1 MTRNLAR
8 GRPAGELG
16 AALWSNSKVR
26 PGVWAGAGFMPA
38 RRGGLTLIRTR
49 GLACAALAACL
60 LLAVAA
66 DPARAQSGHSVL
78 FSHHAID
85 PQLTDRIIVK
95 WRTSG
100 VAAVQIDSPAL
111 RAQRLSAANGIHVQS
126 ARNLYGAIDV
136 VQLDHVLTHGP
147 MMALLAR
154 LRADPGIEYAEPD
167 GLRFIEAFPQTAPND
182 PHFVAG
188 SDANGSWLGQ
198 WYLQSSSST
207 TPAALSVTTAW
218 LSTLGSPS
226 VSVAV
231 IDTGIIDAHPD
242 LEPNL
247 LPGYDFVSC
256 DQQNDPTTGTCSS
269 TSPTYYFANDG
280 HGWQPD
286 AADPGDYIDAS
297 DITLPVF
304 QNADCTTVT
313 PSTWHGTKVAGVIG
327 AVANNGIGIAGIAPQ
342 TMLLPIRAVGACTGH
357 VSDIAAAIEWA
368 SGNAV
373 TGVSQSVTELD
384 GITHASIINLS
395 LGAAT
400 PCSATE
406 QSAVSDAI
414 NAGVLVV
421 AAAGNEGG
429 PVDAPASCTGVLSV
443 AGLRYVGTKVG
454 YSNLSSAP
462 STNGTTSTPGA
473 SVTIAAPAGDC
484 VNLLTTEPCLY
495 SIETTSDA
503 GDTTPSPTP
512 GFYTYALLDPAYLN
526 AGGNPL
532 NEGNV
537 GTSFAAPMASG
548 VAALM
553 LASNPALT
561 PTEVISRLQS
571 SALPFPST
579 SPTSPTPPMCQLAS
593 TATDANGNYT
603 DTSQDTECICTT
615 ATCGAGMLNA
625 GAAVVAAEGIA
636 VQITLSSTTGSPGQH
651 ITLNGSGSTAS
662 AGYTIT
668 SYQWTTTPS
677 TSDQLIN
684 ANQAVATLVVPSF
697 RSITVNLT
705 IVDSGGHTATGSA
718 TVQSAFG
725 ASAGVGSFGVELFGL
740 AALAALRLWRRR
752 RSPAATPN

>member
-1 MTRNLAR
+1 VRTVR
-8 GRPAGELG
+8 LG
-16 AALWSNSKVR
+16 
-26 PGVWAGAGFMPA
+26 
-38 RRGGLTLIRTR
+38 
-49 GLACAALAACL
+49 CL
-60 LLAVAA
+60 LLAVAG
-66 DPARAQSGHSVL
+66 PVLAQSGSSVV
-78 FSHHAID
+78 FRHPAID
-85 PQLTDRIIVK
+85 PQVTDRIIVK

-100 VAAVQIDSPAL
+100 VAAVQIESAAL
-111 RAQRLSAANGIHVQS
+111 RAQRLASTDGVRIQA
-126 ARNLYGAIDV
+126 ARNLFGATDV
-136 VQLDHVLTHGP
+136 FRLDHVLTHEP
-147 MMALLAR
+147 MTALLAR

-167 GLRFIEAFPQTAPND
+167 GLRFIEAFPQSAPND

-188 SDANGSWLGQ
+188 SDADGSWLGQ
-198 WYLQSSSST
+198 WYLQSSSAT

-226 VSVAV
+226 VTVAV

-242 LEPNL
+242 LAANL

-256 DQQNDPTTGTCSS
+256 DQQNDPSTGSCSS
-269 TSPTYYFANDG
+269 TSPTFYFANDG
-280 HGWQPD
+280 HGWQAD
-286 AADPGDYIDAS
+286 AADPGDYVSAS
-297 DITLPVF
+297 DVTLPVF
-304 QNADCTTVT
+304 QNADCTTVS
-313 PSTWHGTKVAGVIG
+313 PSSWHGTKVAGVIG
-327 AVANNGIGIAGIAPQ
+327 AVANNGIGIAGIAPL
-342 TMLLPIRAVGACTGH
+342 TKVLPIRAIGACTGH

-368 SGNAV
+368 AGATV
-373 TGVSQSVTELD
+373 TGVSQTVTELD
-384 GITHASIINLS
+384 GITFANIINLS

-406 QSAVSDAI
+406 QTAITDAV

-429 PVDAPASCTGVLSV
+429 PVDAPASCTGVMSV

-454 YSNLSSAP
+454 YSNLSSAA
-462 STNGTTSTPGA
+462 TTTGTSSTPGA
-473 SVTIAAPAGDC
+473 AVSIAAPAGDC
-484 VNLLTTEPCLY
+484 VNLLTTAPCEY
-495 SIETTSDA
+495 SIETTTDEGS
-503 GDTTPSPTP
+503 TTPSPTP
-512 GFYTYALLDPAYLN
+512 GFYTYALLDPSYLN
-526 AGGNPL
+526 AGGDPL

-537 GTSFAAPMASG
+537 GTSFASPMVAG

-561 PTEVISRLQS
+561 PSELIARLQS
-571 SALPFPST
+571 SALPFPTT

-593 TATDANGNYT
+593 TATDTNGNYT
-603 DTSQDTECICTT
+603 DTSQASECFCTT

-651 ITLNGSGSTAS
+651 IALNGSGSTAS
-662 AGYTIT
+662 TGDTIT
-668 SYQWTTTPS
+668 SYQWTTTPA

-684 ANQAVATLVVPSF
+684 ANQAVATLIVPSF

-740 AALAALRLWRRR
+740 AALAALRLWRRQR
-752 RSPAATPN
+752 PAAATAN

>member
-1 MTRNLAR
+1 
-8 GRPAGELG
+8 
-16 AALWSNSKVR
+16 
-26 PGVWAGAGFMPA
+26 
-38 RRGGLTLIRTR
+38 
-49 GLACAALAACL
+49 
-60 LLAVAA
+60 
-66 DPARAQSGHSVL
+66 
-78 FSHHAID
+78 
-85 PQLTDRIIVK
+85 
-95 WRTSG
+95 
-100 VAAVQIDSPAL
+100 VQIDSPAL
-111 RAQRLSAANGIHVQS
+111 RAQRLASTDGLRIQT
-126 ARNLYGAIDV
+126 ARNLFGRIDV
-136 VQLDHVLTHGP
+136 FQLDHVLAHEP
-147 MMALLAR
+147 MTALLAR

-182 PHFVAG
+182 PHFIAG
-188 SDANGSWLGQ
+188 SDADGSWLGQ
-198 WYLQSSSST
+198 WYLQPSSAT

-218 LSTLGSPS
+218 QSTLGSPS
-226 VSVAV
+226 VAVAV

-242 LEPNL
+242 LTANL

-256 DQQNDPTTGTCSS
+256 DQENDPSTGACSS

-286 AADPGDYIDAS
+286 AADPGDYISAS
-297 DITLPVF
+297 DVTLPLF
-304 QNADCTTVT
+304 QNANCTTVT

-342 TMLLPIRAVGACTGH
+342 TKVLPIRAIGACTGH

-368 SGNAV
+368 SGTAV
-373 TGVSQSVTELD
+373 TGVSQTVTDLD
-384 GITHASIINLS
+384 GITFANIINLS

-406 QSAVSDAI
+406 QTAITDAV

-429 PVDAPASCTGVLSV
+429 PVDAPASCTGVMSV

-462 STNGTTSTPGA
+462 TTTGTGTSSTPGA
-473 SVTIAAPAGDC
+473 AVSIAAPAGDC
-484 VNLLTTEPCLY
+484 VNLLTTEPCVY
-495 SIETTSDA
+495 SIETTTDEGA
-503 GDTTPSPTP
+503 TTPSPTP
-512 GFYTYALLDPAYLN
+512 GFYTYALLNPSYLN
-526 AGGNPL
+526 AGGNQL

-537 GTSFAAPMASG
+537 GTSFAAPMAAG

-561 PTEVISRLQS
+561 PAELISRMQS
-571 SALPFPST
+571 SALPFPTT
-579 SPTSPTPPMCQLAS
+579 SPTSPTPPSCHLAS
-593 TATDANGNYT
+593 TATDTNGNYT
-603 DTSQDTECICTT
+603 DTSQDTECLCTT

-625 GAAVVAAEGIA
+625 AAAVVTAEGIA
-636 VQITLSSTTGSPGQH
+636 VQITLSSSTGSPGQK

-677 TSDQLIN
+677 TSNQLLN
-684 ANQAVATLVVPSF
+684 ANTAVATLVVPSF

-705 IVDSGGHTATGSA
+705 ITDSGGHTATGSA
-718 TVQSAFG
+718 EVESAFG
-725 ASAGVGSFGVELFGL
+725 ASSGSGSFGADLWCL

-752 RSPAATPN
+752 RSPAAAPN